1 MSHEL
6 FSKEG
11 DGGSM
16 LPDTRIK
23 TPPPEEE
30 VELGDPASLGI
41 EPAVTSEINETSS
54 MMFQDKKLLDGIDA
68 RDWRKTNSKLAPG
81 QRGKDKKPRKKPL
94 LTEKRLVALAKA
106 REASAEKAKQRRIQR
121 GLERPGDSPAKEI
134 KMEIKEK
141 EAPKDAVAVVEDKKT
156 VPKSPSIDNTL
167 KPKDEIREEEKEFLT
182 ATPLQVRETKKP
194 VPRTYTMDEF
204 ERFASIMQQ
213 HPRTPAKQIVP
224 HSIPIQAPR
233 KQTQA
238 VRNPKPIP
246 KVKKPSRPKSQWDD
260 LFI

>member
-1 MSHEL
+1 
-6 FSKEG
+6 
-11 DGGSM
+11 M
-16 LPDTRIK
+16 LPDTKIP
-23 TPPPEEE
+23 TPEPEEE
-30 VELGDPASLGI
+30 VELGDPESLGI
-41 EPAVTSEINETSS
+41 EPPVQEEINETSAK
-54 MMFQDKKLLDGIDA
+54 MFQDKKLLDGVDA
-68 RDWRKTNSKLAPG
+68 KDWRKANNKLAPG

-106 REASAEKAKQRRIQR
+106 REASAAKARARRIER

-141 EAPKDAVAVVEDKKT
+141 EVVKDVENKKIVAEKEIKK
-156 VPKSPSIDNTL
+156 
-167 KPKDEIREEEKEFLT
+167 EEKEFLT
-182 ATPLQVRETKKP
+182 ATPLQVREIVRETKKP

-213 HPRTPAKQIVP
+213 HPRTPAKQILP
-224 HSIPIQAPR
+224 HSTPIPVPR